1 MLVFVVNDE
10 PKNPK
15 PKRPKAKRRKCRM
28 YRRSFSQRLRTDSSS
43 RSAPFISLVSPLQ
56 QSRTVRNINQS
67 LSQFNIFFRFSSHQH
82 IKLENN
88 NEIPSQQSYS
98 DLFHQSTDHSNVVP
112 FSQFNEMIG
121 SHQNQPIG
129 QGNGIAIKAEPEDPQ
144 PTTPMSNEYL
154 QSSQMHVIHQP
165 PTSHYQLGIDNHFLL
180 NDQARQRL
188 ERKRAR
194 NRLAAEKCRQRKL
207 HRIATLEEQLA
218 AERERTTQLIKQR
231 DQLAG
236 DLHHLRVL
244 INQHR
249 VCGGELEPERSFDL
263 TVMTTTA
270 GSQAKRTATESTQNP
285 KRRKTE
291 KEVDDRLIREMPQD
305 VNFKIVDGV
314 QHLDPYWTC
323 YYSRTKGRWVGRE
336 IVEVFQTEFLAHN
349 PKYSRAA
356 LRLGRIFVNKQQVTD
371 LSHKL
376 KENDEIIHICHK
388 HEHPVLAQP
397 IRVIHEDDR
406 LLVVDKPPSLP
417 IHACGQY
424 RVHTVLGLLWR
435 LDGRPGLRVVHRL
448 DRTTSGVL
456 ILAKTQEA
464 DVETKKLLLSNQ
476 IRKAYV
482 AKVRGRFYDDV
493 QVCNQPIGVLIPS
506 MGVQCIRDDG
516 KKCRSTFKRVWYDP
530 KANESLV
537 FCQIETGRTHQI
549 RVHLQFLGHP
559 IVGDLI
565 YDSAV
570 WGPSFGKN
578 AEYGKPLE
586 ELGKEVREAHS
597 ISNWHE
603 EKDPEYE
610 QRLDS
615 IIADSNTKPEEW
627 SIEDPKFGDRSTYDL
642 ICLNCNVIKKL
653 PPSSHFW
660 MPLHCWRYLS
670 PHWSFTAPL
679 PSWSWPPPESAT
691 IIDFNLNNLAE
702 DSVDVNQIIEQKEAS
717 G

>member
-1 MLVFVVNDE
+1 
-10 PKNPK
+10 
-15 PKRPKAKRRKCRM
+15 
-28 YRRSFSQRLRTDSSS
+28 
-43 RSAPFISLVSPLQ
+43 
-56 QSRTVRNINQS
+56 
-67 LSQFNIFFRFSSHQH
+67 
-82 IKLENN
+82 
-88 NEIPSQQSYS
+88 
-98 DLFHQSTDHSNVVP
+98 
-112 FSQFNEMIG
+112 MIG
-121 SHQNQPIG
+121 SHQSQSIG
-129 QGNGIAIKAEPEDPQ
+129 QANGLAIKAEPEDPQ
-144 PTTPMSNEYL
+144 PTTPMPGEYL
-154 QSSQMHVIHQP
+154 HP
-165 PTSHYQLGIDNHFLL
+165 FLL
-180 NDQARQRL
+180 TDQARQRL

-244 INQHR
+244 IDQHR
-249 VCGGELEPERSFDL
+249 VCGGELEHLTRSIERSSDS
-263 TVMTTTA
+263 TA
-270 GSQAKRTATESTQNP
+270 MSRTIGSQAKRLAAESPQNP
-285 KRRKTE
+285 KRRRTE

-314 QHLDPYWTC
+314 RHLDPYWTS

-356 LRLGRIFVNKQQVTD
+356 LRLGRIFVNNQQVTD

-424 RVHTVLGLLWR
+424 RVHTILGLLWK
-435 LDGRPGLRVVHRL
+435 LDDRQGLRVVHRL

-464 DVETKKLLLSNQ
+464 DVQTKKLLLSNQ

-482 AKVRGRFYDDV
+482 AKVRGRFFDV
-493 QVCNQPIGVLIPS
+493 FET
-506 MGVQCIRDDG
+506 MERE
-516 KKCRSTFKRVWYDP
+516 CRSTFKRVWYDP
-530 KANESLV
+530 KADESLV

-559 IVGDLI
+559 IAGDLI

-570 WGPSFGKN
+570 WGPTFGRN

-603 EKDPEYE
+603 EKYPEYE

-615 IIADSNTKPEEW
+615 IINDPKTKPEEW
-627 SIEDPKFGDRSTYDL
+627 SIEDPKFADRSTYDS
-642 ICLNCNVIKKL
+642 ICLNCNVIKKQ

-691 IIDFNLNNLAE
+691 IIDFNPNDLAE
-702 DSVDVNQIIEQKEAS
+702 DSVDVNRTIEQKEAS

>member
-1 MLVFVVNDE
+1 MNSKKLLQNL
-10 PKNPK
+10 
-15 PKRPKAKRRKCRM
+15 RRFH
-28 YRRSFSQRLRTDSSS
+28 RS
-43 RSAPFISLVSPLQ
+43 P
-56 QSRTVRNINQS
+56 
-67 LSQFNIFFRFSSHQH
+67 
-82 IKLENN
+82 
-88 NEIPSQQSYS
+88 
-98 DLFHQSTDHSNVVP
+98 
-112 FSQFNEMIG
+112 
-121 SHQNQPIG
+121 
-129 QGNGIAIKAEPEDPQ
+129 
-144 PTTPMSNEYL
+144 
-154 QSSQMHVIHQP
+154 
-165 PTSHYQLGIDNHFLL
+165 
-180 NDQARQRL
+180 
-188 ERKRAR
+188 
-194 NRLAAEKCRQRKL
+194 
-207 HRIATLEEQLA
+207 
-218 AERERTTQLIKQR
+218 
-231 DQLAG
+231 
-236 DLHHLRVL
+236 
-244 INQHR
+244 
-249 VCGGELEPERSFDL
+249 
-263 TVMTTTA
+263 
-270 GSQAKRTATESTQNP
+270 QNP
-285 KRRKTE
+285 KRRRTE

-314 QHLDPYWTC
+314 RHLDPYWTS

-356 LRLGRIFVNKQQVTD
+356 LRLGRIFVNNQQVTD

-424 RVHTVLGLLWR
+424 RVHTILGLLWK
-435 LDGRPGLRVVHRL
+435 LDDRQGLRVVHRL

-464 DVETKKLLLSNQ
+464 DVQTKKLLLSNQ

-482 AKVRGRFYDDV
+482 AKVRGRFFDEV

-506 MGVQCIRDDG
+506 MGVQCVRDDG
-516 KKCRSTFKRVWYDP
+516 KECRSTFKRVWYDP
-530 KANESLV
+530 KADESLV

-559 IVGDLI
+559 IAGDLI

-570 WGPSFGKN
+570 WGPTFGRN

-603 EKDPEYE
+603 EKYPEYE

-615 IIADSNTKPEEW
+615 IINDPKTKPEEW
-627 SIEDPKFGDRSTYDL
+627 SIEDPKFADRSTYDS
-642 ICLNCNVIKKL
+642 ICLNCNVIKKQ

-691 IIDFNLNNLAE
+691 IIDFNPNDLAE
-702 DSVDVNQIIEQKEAS
+702 DSVDVNRTIEQKEAS